1 MMRHCNLNCPS
12 ETFSMA
18 TRDDLARFDAGFKG
32 LTNRTSL
39 LAIQRVARIAHLDVG
54 REIRK
59 GLPEIILAEGK
70 APREVAEIV
79 EVMVKRTG
87 RAIVSRATRKH
98 FRLIRAKRIPKSTIQ
113 FFERSGI
120 ILAKLKSYRVKET
133 GGRVGLLTAG
143 TSDIPVAVEAK
154 VIVKEMGC
162 ETGVYYDV
170 GGAGLH
176 GVVKAISA

>member
-1 MMRHCNLNCPS
+1 
-12 ETFSMA
+12 MA
-18 TRDDLARFDAGFKG
+18 ARSDLERFDAGFKG
-32 LTNRTSL
+32 LRSQRSL
-39 LAIQRVARIAHLDVG
+39 LAIERVARIAHLDVG

-79 EVMVKRTG
+79 EAMVKRTG
-87 RAIVSRATRKH
+87 RAIVSRAGRKH
-98 FRLIRAKRIPKSTIQ
+98 LRLIRSKRIPKSTIQ

-143 TSDIPVAVEAK
+143 TTDIPVAGEAK
-154 VIVKEMGC
+154 MIVE
-162 ETGVYYDV
+162 GV
-170 GGAGLH
+170 G
-176 GVVKAISA
+176 S